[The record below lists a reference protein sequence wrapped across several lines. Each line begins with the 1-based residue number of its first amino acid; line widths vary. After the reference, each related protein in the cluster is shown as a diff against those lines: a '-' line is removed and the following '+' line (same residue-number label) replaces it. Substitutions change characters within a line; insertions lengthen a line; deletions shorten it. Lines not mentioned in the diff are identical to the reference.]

1 MVPVVTLSTQDNAKL
16 FQQFKSGF
24 KRIVN
29 CKYQSKVSI
38 ELQEQYL
45 YYLID
50 PSFQEVNVLFV
61 LLLENNNDRAWYM
74 EYLPPIIETKD
85 YNVMTDDYSFLGQP
99 VKIDL
104 RSFDRWQQ

>member
-38 ELQEQYL
+38 ELQEQFL

-50 PSFQEVNVLFV
+50 PSFQEV
-61 LLLENNNDRAWYM
+61 R
-74 EYLPPIIETKD
+74 I
-85 YNVMTDDYSFLGQP
+85 LGILASNYRNKRLQCY
-99 VKIDL
+99 
-104 RSFDRWQQ
+104 DRWL